1 MTDKEDRQMK
11 SSMYLLSVSEE
22 ESKHM
27 EWEKNSEKVIWKT
40 YFIGIKED
48 VKL

>member
-1 MTDKEDRQMK
+1 
-11 SSMYLLSVSEE
+11 MYLLSVLEE
-22 ESKHM
+22 ELKYM
-27 EWEKNSEKVIWKT
+27 EWEKNFEKVIWKI